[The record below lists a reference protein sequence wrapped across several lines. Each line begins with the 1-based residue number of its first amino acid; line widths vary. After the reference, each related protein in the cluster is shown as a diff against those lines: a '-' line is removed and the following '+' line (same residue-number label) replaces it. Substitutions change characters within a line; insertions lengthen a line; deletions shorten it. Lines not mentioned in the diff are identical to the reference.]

1 MKIQMIATMVLC
13 IVLGVGGFTAGFLSL
28 QAMQATAVATEIDA
42 ARGYAFFYFFIG
54 ATATALAI
62 LAYRFRDYKY

>member
-13 IVLGVGGFTAGFLSL
+13 AVLGVGGFTAGFLSL
-28 QAMQATAVATEIDA
+28 QAMQAAADATEIDA
-42 ARGYAFFYFFIG
+42 ARGYAYFYFFIG
-54 ATATALAI
+54 GMATALAI